1 MEDRQFTI
9 PSFDSFDPKA
19 AKRFMEETFAKYR
32 MCKVMRY
39 AVREAAVTMKY
50 EAKEHGATNRVG
62 DPTGSIAAHNADKAN
77 ECLAFCEVI
86 ESLVDQLEPDEQLL
100 IRERYMKG
108 RASRTRT
115 CTASPSIRRSAQSRT
130 AISASGRSRS
140 CCTRSSMYSRVMAD
154 KGVQWKSTTIN
165 KPGPPGFPGR
175 PGLSFMEAYF
185 LLSFGY
191 ICSRKPLISSLSRY
205 SSNVVTRSMM
215 PFGVIST
222 MRFAIVCTN

>member
-108 RASRTRT
+108 ARVTDTNVYSF
-115 CTASPSIRRSAQSRT
+115 SFDPP
-130 AISASGRSRS
+130 ISAVTYGHIRKRAFQKLLHAFQ
-140 CCTRSSMYSRVMAD
+140 YV
-154 KGVQWKSTTIN
+154 
-165 KPGPPGFPGR
+165 FPGHS
-175 PGLSFMEAYF
+175 G
-185 LLSFGY
+185 
-191 ICSRKPLISSLSRY
+191 
-205 SSNVVTRSMM
+205 
-215 PFGVIST
+215 
-222 MRFAIVCTN
+222 